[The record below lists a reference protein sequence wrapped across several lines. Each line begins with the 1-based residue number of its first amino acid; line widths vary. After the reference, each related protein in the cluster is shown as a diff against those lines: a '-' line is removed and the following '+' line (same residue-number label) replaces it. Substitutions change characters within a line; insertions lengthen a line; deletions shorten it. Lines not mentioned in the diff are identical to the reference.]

1 MFVKQFCNILL
12 LLWNVLRHTILGA
25 LKSLMPSGI
34 LPRKSVDGKLVL
46 ITGAGSGIGRLM
58 AIEVRTF
65 GMFLNNLIYI
75 FKFGKL
81 GARVVLWDIDE
92 KMNLQTKE
100 MLEDMGIQVGSFSS
114 HLSLL
119 SILFINQSKAYRVDL
134 SERKQIYEAADRV
147 KQEWGNVDILINN
160 AGIVSGK
167 KLFEC
172 PDELM
177 EKTMA
182 VNCNA
187 LFYVSSLMINY
198 VFLN

>member
-1 MFVKQFCNILL
+1 
-12 LLWNVLRHTILGA
+12 
-25 LKSLMPSGI
+25 
-34 LPRKSVDGKLVL
+34 
-46 ITGAGSGIGRLM
+46 
-58 AIEVRTF
+58 
-65 GMFLNNLIYI
+65 
-75 FKFGKL
+75 
-81 GARVVLWDIDE
+81 
-92 KMNLQTKE
+92 
-100 MLEDMGIQVGSFSS
+100 
-114 HLSLL
+114 
-119 SILFINQSKAYRVDL
+119 VDL